1 MRRETKDRITVSRS
15 RNLALAAVFGAL
27 YAALVIGFA
36 PISNLPIQVRI
47 ADVLMPL
54 AILFGW
60 PVILGLGIGTV
71 VGNFAADSITGF
83 PSASIGLDMVGGS
96 LVNLLAGFL
105 AWKIGQRS
113 WRIGNWN
120 RFIATL
126 LLAALISVVVGS
138 YLSFVVSLPVD
149 LSILGILAGEI
160 VAINIGRIRNWNNS
174 WFIAT
179 LVETALISV
188 VVGGYLSVVFPQL
201 LVLSILGI
209 LVGEVLAINIG
220 GFALLN
226 IIGKPRRLDLF
237 RSWGLQIYGTDHEK

>member
-36 PISNLPIQVRI
+36 PISNLPIQVRV

-71 VGNFAADSITGF
+71 VGNFAADSLTGF
-83 PSASIGLDMVGGS
+83 PSASIGLDIVGGS

-113 WRIGNWN
+113 
-120 RFIATL
+120 L
-126 LLAALISVVVGS
+126 
-138 YLSFVVSLPVD
+138 
-149 LSILGILAGEI
+149 
-160 VAINIGRIRNWNNS
+160 RIRNWNSS

-179 LVETALISV
+179 LIETALISV
-188 VVGGYLSVVFPQL
+188 VVGGYLSVVFSIP
-201 LVLSILGI
+201 LVLQILLI
-209 LVGEVLAINIG
+209 LAGEIVAINIG
-220 GFALLN
+220 GFVLLN
-226 IIGKPRRLDLF
+226 IIGTSKSLDLL
-237 RSWGLQIYGTDHEK
+237 RSWGLQIYGIDRDR

>member
-1 MRRETKDRITVSRS
+1 MRRETKDRIIVSRS

-54 AILFGW
+54 TILFGW

-83 PSASIGLDMVGGS
+83 PSASIGLDIVGGS

-113 WRIGNWN
+113 WRIRNWN
-120 RFIATL
+120 TSWFIATL
-126 LLAALISVVVGS
+126 LETALISVVVGG
-138 YLSFVVSLPVD
+138 YLSFVFSLPLD

-160 VAINIGRIRNWNNS
+160 VAINIG
-174 WFIAT
+174 
-179 LVETALISV
+179 
-188 VVGGYLSVVFPQL
+188 
-201 LVLSILGI
+201 
-209 LVGEVLAINIG
+209 

-226 IIGKPRRLDLF
+226 VIGTSRSLDLL
-237 RSWGLQIYGTDHEK
+237 RSWGLQIYGIDRDK